1 MKLIDLNCPN
11 CGANMKANA
20 ELKKAICNFCGHE
33 IIIDDEK
40 VNIAITN
47 GEQFGYEQELGR
59 QKANNT

>member
-1 MKLIDLNCPN
+1 MKLIDLNCPS

-40 VNIAITN
+40 ISIEITN
-47 GEQFGYEQELGR
+47 GRRGFG
-59 QKANNT
+59 